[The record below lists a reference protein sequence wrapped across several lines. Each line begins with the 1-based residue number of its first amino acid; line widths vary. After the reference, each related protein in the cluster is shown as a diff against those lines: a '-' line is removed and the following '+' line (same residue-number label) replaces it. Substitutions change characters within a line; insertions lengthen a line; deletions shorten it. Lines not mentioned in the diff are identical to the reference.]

1 VVAAE
6 CLLLVLLEFQLLEV
20 LVDLAV
26 AVAVEV
32 TQEQVVQVE
41 LAASLFTIK
50 IWTIINDN
58 KI

>member
-1 VVAAE
+1 VAVE
-6 CLLLVLLEFQLLEV
+6 CLLLALLAFQLLEV
-20 LVDLAV
+20 LVVQAV
-26 AVAVEV
+26 VEVAEV